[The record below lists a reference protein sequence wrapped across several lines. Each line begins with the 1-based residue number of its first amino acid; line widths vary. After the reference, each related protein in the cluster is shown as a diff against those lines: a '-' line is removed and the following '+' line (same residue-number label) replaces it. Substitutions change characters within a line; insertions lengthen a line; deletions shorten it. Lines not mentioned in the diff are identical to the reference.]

1 MRVFI
6 GIPLSLKTKDQIG
19 EILDY
24 FKQRIDQKINWVKV
38 DNLHITL
45 KFIGNIETYNLT
57 NIDQSLNNIKQQL
70 IKEKYYLKF
79 IDLMPAVNPKII
91 YLKIDN
97 DNLPKIMAL
106 IDKYLNNSSMHDK
119 NYLPHVTLGR
129 IKDKINKTNINILK
143 KYPVNISETF
153 ECFILYKSTL
163 TPQGPIYQPLKIYK
177 L

>member
-6 GIPLSLKTKDQIG
+6 GIPLSLKTKDKIG
-19 EILDY
+19 QILDY
-24 FKQRIDQKINWVKV
+24 FKQKINQKINWVKV

-57 NIDQSLNNIKQQL
+57 KIDQSLDQIKQQL
-70 IKEKYYLKF
+70 IKEKYYIKF
-79 IDLMPAVNPKII
+79 VDLMPTVNPKII

-106 IDKYLNNSSMHDK
+106 IDKYLNNSMPNT
-119 NYLPHVTLGR
+119 NYLPHITLGR
-129 IKDKINKTNINILK
+129 IKDKINKSNINILK
-143 KYPVNISETF
+143 KYPVDISETF